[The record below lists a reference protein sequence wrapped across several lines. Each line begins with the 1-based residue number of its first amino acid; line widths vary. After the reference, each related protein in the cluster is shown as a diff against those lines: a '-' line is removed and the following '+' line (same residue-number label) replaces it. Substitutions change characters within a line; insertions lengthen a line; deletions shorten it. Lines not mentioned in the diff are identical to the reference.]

1 MTPMLSFE
9 NINVAIA
16 DAPVLRNV
24 SFSLQPGVS
33 AALIGR
39 NGAGKTTTVRTIM
52 GFTKANGTVRL
63 GGEDLGPDPAA
74 PPAIA
79 GSRLCARGP
88 PAVFRFH
95 GGGEH
100 PASRPR
106 REAES

>member
-16 DAPVLRNV
+16 GAPVLRNV
-24 SFSLQPGVS
+24 SFSLQPGAS

-52 GFTKANGTVRL
+52 GFTEANGTVRL
-63 GGEDLGPDPAA
+63 GGEDLGPIAA
-74 PPAIA
+74 ASPAIA
-79 GSRLCARGP
+79 WSRLCARRP
-88 PAVFRFH
+88 PAVFRVH

-100 PASRPR
+100 PAARPR
-106 REAES
+106 CEAEP